1 MLLSYIYRLN
11 NGSEKRDKYVG
22 DAQYVSRRQAERDY
36 SRRIPVSF
44 TMEKELYDMVDDLID
59 RKVFKDRSHALNA
72 SLDFLKWTLQNNPML
87 FYGPRNKQ

>member
-1 MLLSYIYRLN
+1 MT
-11 NGSEKRDKYVG
+11 
-22 DAQYVSRRQAERDY
+22 RRQTERDY

-72 SLDFLKWTLQNNPML
+72 AVDFLKWILQNDPMK
-87 FYGPRNKQ
+87 FYGSRNKK